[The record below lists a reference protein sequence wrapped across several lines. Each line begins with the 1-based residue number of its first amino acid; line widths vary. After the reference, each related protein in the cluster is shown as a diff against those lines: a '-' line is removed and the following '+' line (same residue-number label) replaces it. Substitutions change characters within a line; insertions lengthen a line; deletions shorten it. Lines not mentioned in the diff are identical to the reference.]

1 MLGFFFVLEY
11 EVISNMFWKLEC
23 IENGWKMIMFQ
34 IMFIM
39 FIYFFVIVILDFVYR
54 EVVFDNGYDV
64 SYKVY
69 FVILKIYNYVYN

>member
-1 MLGFFFVLEY
+1 M
-11 EVISNMFWKLEC
+11 
-23 IENGWKMIMFQ
+23 ENGWKMIMFQ

-69 FVILKIYNYVYN
+69 FVMKKIYNYVYN